1 MVKIYLE
8 DENKTK
14 EIGYKL
20 GNLLVPGSVICL
32 IGDLGAG
39 KTTMTQS
46 LAKALEVD
54 DYITSPT
61 FTIVNEYEGKM
72 PLYHFDVYRIGSSDE
87 MYDIG
92 YEEYVNGEGV
102 CIIEWANLIEDILP
116 DEYLHI
122 ELKYKDMSREM
133 ILNPVGE
140 KYEKIVEELDKI
152 MKVLGIDTSSLAT
165 SVAVIEDNKLI
176 CEYTINTKKTHSQKL
191 MPMIENMLNISDL
204 NINEIDLIAV
214 CEGPG
219 SFTGLR
225 IAMANS

>member
-8 DENKTK
+8 NEEQTK

-20 GNLLVPGSVICL
+20 GQLLTPKSVVCL

-61 FTIVNEYEGKM
+61 FNIVNEYDGRM

-92 YEEYVNGEGV
+92 FDEYIDGDGV
-102 CIIEWANLIEDILP
+102 CMIEWANLIEDILP
-116 DEYLHI
+116 NEYLYI
-122 ELKYKDMSREM
+122 EMNYKETGREM
-133 ILNPVGE
+133 ILTPKGE
-140 KYEKIVEELDKI
+140 KYEEIVKEL
-152 MKVLGIDTSSLAT
+152 
-165 SVAVIEDNKLI
+165 
-176 CEYTINTKKTHSQKL
+176 TK
-191 MPMIENMLNISDL
+191 
-204 NINEIDLIAV
+204 
-214 CEGPG
+214 
-219 SFTGLR
+219 
-225 IAMANS
+225 

>member
-8 DENKTK
+8 NEEKTK

-20 GNLLVPGSVICL
+20 GKLVEPGSVICL

-61 FTIVNEYEGKM
+61 FTIVNEYEGRL
-72 PLYHFDVYRIGSSDE
+72 PLYHFDVYRIGCSEE

-92 YEEYVNGEGV
+92 YDEYINSDGV

-116 DEYLHI
+116 DEYMYV
-122 ELKYKDMSREM
+122 ELKYKEMAREM
-133 ILNPVGE
+133 ILTPKGE
-140 KYEKIVEELDKI
+140 KYEKIVEELIK
-152 MKVLGIDTSSLAT
+152 
-165 SVAVIEDNKLI
+165 
-176 CEYTINTKKTHSQKL
+176 
-191 MPMIENMLNISDL
+191 
-204 NINEIDLIAV
+204 
-214 CEGPG
+214 
-219 SFTGLR
+219 
-225 IAMANS
+225 

>member
-8 DENKTK
+8 NEEQTK
-14 EIGYKL
+14 DIGYKL
-20 GNLLVPGSVICL
+20 GQLVTPKSVICL

-61 FTIVNEYEGKM
+61 FTIVNEYEGRI

-92 YEEYVNGEGV
+92 FDEYIDGDGV

-116 DEYLHI
+116 NEYLYI
-122 ELKYKDMSREM
+122 EMNYKETGREM
-133 ILNPVGE
+133 ILTPKGE
-140 KYEKIVEELDKI
+140 KYEEIVKEL
-152 MKVLGIDTSSLAT
+152 
-165 SVAVIEDNKLI
+165 
-176 CEYTINTKKTHSQKL
+176 TK
-191 MPMIENMLNISDL
+191 
-204 NINEIDLIAV
+204 
-214 CEGPG
+214 
-219 SFTGLR
+219 
-225 IAMANS
+225 

>member
-8 DENKTK
+8 NEEQTK
-14 EIGYKL
+14 DIGYKL
-20 GNLLVPGSVICL
+20 GQLVTPKSVICL

-61 FTIVNEYEGKM
+61 FTIVNEYEGRI

-92 YEEYVNGEGV
+92 FDEYIDGDGV

-116 DEYLHI
+116 NEYLYI
-122 ELKYKDMSREM
+122 EMNYKETGREM
-133 ILNPVGE
+133 ILTPKGE
-140 KYEKIVEELDKI
+140 KYEEIVKELAK
-152 MKVLGIDTSSLAT
+152 
-165 SVAVIEDNKLI
+165 
-176 CEYTINTKKTHSQKL
+176 
-191 MPMIENMLNISDL
+191 
-204 NINEIDLIAV
+204 
-214 CEGPG
+214 
-219 SFTGLR
+219 
-225 IAMANS
+225 

>member
-8 DENKTK
+8 NEEQTK
-14 EIGYKL
+14 DIGYKL
-20 GNLLVPGSVICL
+20 GQLLTPKSVVCL

-61 FTIVNEYEGKM
+61 FTIVNEYEGRI

-92 YEEYVNGEGV
+92 FDEYIDGDGV

-116 DEYLHI
+116 NEYLYI
-122 ELKYKDMSREM
+122 EMNYKETGREM
-133 ILNPVGE
+133 ILTPKGE
-140 KYEKIVEELDKI
+140 KYEEIVKEL
-152 MKVLGIDTSSLAT
+152 
-165 SVAVIEDNKLI
+165 
-176 CEYTINTKKTHSQKL
+176 TK
-191 MPMIENMLNISDL
+191 
-204 NINEIDLIAV
+204 
-214 CEGPG
+214 
-219 SFTGLR
+219 
-225 IAMANS
+225 

>member
-1 MVKIYLE
+1 MVNIYLE
-8 DENKTK
+8 NEDKTK

-20 GNLLVPGSVICL
+20 GQLLQPGSVICL

-72 PLYHFDVYRIGSSDE
+72 PLYHFDVYRIGSSEE

-92 YEEYVNGEGV
+92 FDEYIDGEGV

-116 DEYLHI
+116 DEYLYI
-122 ELKYKDMSREM
+122 EMNYKETGREM
-133 ILNPVGE
+133 ILTPKGE
-140 KYEKIVEELDKI
+140 KYEEIVKELSK
-152 MKVLGIDTSSLAT
+152 
-165 SVAVIEDNKLI
+165 
-176 CEYTINTKKTHSQKL
+176 
-191 MPMIENMLNISDL
+191 
-204 NINEIDLIAV
+204 
-214 CEGPG
+214 
-219 SFTGLR
+219 
-225 IAMANS
+225 

>member
-8 DENKTK
+8 NEEQTK

-20 GNLLVPGSVICL
+20 GQLLTPKSVVCL

-61 FTIVNEYEGKM
+61 FNIVNEYEGRM

-92 YEEYVNGEGV
+92 FDEYIDGEGV

-116 DEYLHI
+116 NEYLYI
-122 ELKYKDMSREM
+122 EMNYKETGREM
-133 ILNPVGE
+133 ILTPKGE
-140 KYEKIVEELDKI
+140 KYEEIVKEL
-152 MKVLGIDTSSLAT
+152 
-165 SVAVIEDNKLI
+165 
-176 CEYTINTKKTHSQKL
+176 TK
-191 MPMIENMLNISDL
+191 
-204 NINEIDLIAV
+204 
-214 CEGPG
+214 
-219 SFTGLR
+219 
-225 IAMANS
+225 